1 METELQSVHVYAEWA
16 LLEALRGGDV
26 SARGLL
32 KAFRERAPGRA
43 PSRVRLG
50 PTVELC
56 EHMAP
61 PGMEL
66 PGVFVLQ
73 GGIVPRGLYVDNAVM
88 AKDGNAFVGA
98 AFVPAGAAAA
108 ADIETIFNGEV
119 AQSQAGRSLLA
130 ALERDAPPGPCGRDR
145 RGIISDIFAMHHD
158 NIHRAHLYV
167 RDHAERLRA
176 GVGRAGAKPAS
187 SAATRSAAESP
198 SPSPL
203 LKLGRAER
211 APWVAS
217 FPGNGHLIVAGS
229 PEFTARFV
237 TLDGT
242 FDDSWPE
249 WVSPD
254 TLFRP
259 FDAEADPRL
268 ADRWQQATDRR
279 LDAEVGA
286 AFAEA
291 AQFAAADARASS
303 TVH

>member
-1 METELQSVHVYAEWA
+1 M
-16 LLEALRGGDV
+16 
-26 SARGLL
+26 
-32 KAFRERAPGRA
+32 
-43 PSRVRLG
+43 
-50 PTVELC
+50 
-56 EHMAP
+56 
-61 PGMEL
+61 
-66 PGVFVLQ
+66 
-73 GGIVPRGLYVDNAVM
+73 
-88 AKDGNAFVGA
+88 
-98 AFVPAGAAAA
+98 
-108 ADIETIFNGEV
+108 
-119 AQSQAGRSLLA
+119 
-130 ALERDAPPGPCGRDR
+130 
-145 RGIISDIFAMHHD
+145 
-158 NIHRAHLYV
+158 
-167 RDHAERLRA
+167 
-176 GVGRAGAKPAS
+176 
-187 SAATRSAAESP
+187 
-198 SPSPL
+198 
-203 LKLGRAER
+203 
-211 APWVAS
+211 AS
-217 FPGNGHLIVAGS
+217 FPGKGHLIVAGS